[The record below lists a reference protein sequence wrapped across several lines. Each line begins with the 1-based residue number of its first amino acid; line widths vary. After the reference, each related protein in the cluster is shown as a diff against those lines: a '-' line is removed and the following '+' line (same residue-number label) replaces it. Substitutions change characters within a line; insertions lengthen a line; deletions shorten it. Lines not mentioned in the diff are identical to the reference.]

1 MRLIIDQD
9 HNVKKINRKDTEKFI
24 EIGMK
29 ITLSGSQSICI
40 ICNNEEEAAKKEM
53 DKIICSNC

>member
-29 ITLSGSQSICI
+29 ITLSGGQSICI
-40 ICNNEEEAAKKEM
+40 ICNNE
-53 DKIICSNC
+53 